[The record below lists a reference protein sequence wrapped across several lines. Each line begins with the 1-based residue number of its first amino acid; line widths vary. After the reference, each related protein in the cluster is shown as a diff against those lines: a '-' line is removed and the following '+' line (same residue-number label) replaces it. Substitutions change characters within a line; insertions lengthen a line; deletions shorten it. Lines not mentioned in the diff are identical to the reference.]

1 MDCSVWY
8 DMNCFGRYDM
18 DCSVRMTCLQEAKK
32 SMTFEK
38 TEKIPLTKKGV
49 SVFLQVLL

>member
-1 MDCSVWY
+1 MTWTAPSGMTWTAP
-8 DMNCFGRYDM
+8 
-18 DCSVRMTCLQEAKK
+18 SSMTCLQEAKK